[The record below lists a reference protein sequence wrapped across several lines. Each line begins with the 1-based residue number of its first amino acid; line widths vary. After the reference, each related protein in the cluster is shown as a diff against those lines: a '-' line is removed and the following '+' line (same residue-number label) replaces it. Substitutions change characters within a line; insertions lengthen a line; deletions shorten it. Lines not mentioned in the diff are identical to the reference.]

1 MDKDS
6 VHLWCIKAQRYIFA
20 YTLYTVAEAT
30 LCGVQSVSFPAFFDA
45 VPRFKL
51 RDPLAEFL
59 GAADGGVLEYAYVDV
74 VKLAGHSCPTVAA
87 AYVLGC
93 RALAALYPD
102 DLPERGGMRVEL
114 ADAVGQGVTGV
125 TASVLTLLTGA
136 MGEAGFKGV
145 GGRFVRRGLLDF
157 GSENTP
163 SMRITRLDSGAA
175 VDVDSDLSHVP
186 GHPDLPE
193 LFSRC
198 LRGEADAAQLR
209 RFGELWQQRVQR
221 ILLEHWDDDA
231 VFSVR
236 AVA

>member
-1 MDKDS
+1 
-6 VHLWCIKAQRYIFA
+6 
-20 YTLYTVAEAT
+20 
-30 LCGVQSVSFPAFFDA
+30 
-45 VPRFKL
+45 
-51 RDPLAEFL
+51 
-59 GAADGGVLEYAYVDV
+59 
-74 VKLAGHSCPTVAA
+74 
-87 AYVLGC
+87 
-93 RALAALYPD
+93 
-102 DLPERGGMRVEL
+102 MRVEL
-114 ADAVGQGVTGV
+114 ADAIDHGVTGV
-125 TASVLTLLTGA
+125 TASVLALLTGA
-136 MGEAGFKGV
+136 AGAAGFKGV
-145 GGRFVRRGLLDF
+145 GGRFMRRGLLDF

-236 AVA
+236 PVA

>member
-1 MDKDS
+1 M
-6 VHLWCIKAQRYIFA
+6 
-20 YTLYTVAEAT
+20 
-30 LCGVQSVSFPAFFDA
+30 
-45 VPRFKL
+45 
-51 RDPLAEFL
+51 
-59 GAADGGVLEYAYVDV
+59 
-74 VKLAGHSCPTVAA
+74 KLAGHSCPTVAA
-87 AYVLGC
+87 AYWRSLK
-93 RALAALYPD
+93 ALEALYPKA
-102 DLPERGGMRVEL
+102 LPERGGIRVDFR
-114 ADAVGQGVTGV
+114 ADRLSGVTGV
-125 TASVLTLLTGA
+125 IASVVTLLTGA
-136 MGEAGFKGV
+136 THDTGFKGLA
-145 GGRFVRRGLLDF
+145 GQFDRRKRMYFLADIADEMRF
-157 GSENTP
+157 
-163 SMRITRLDSGAA
+163 TRLDSGAA

>member
-1 MDKDS
+1 MKTNVGGIDK
-6 VHLWCIKAQRYIFA
+6 I
-20 YTLYTVAEAT
+20 
-30 LCGVQSVSFPAFFDA
+30 
-45 VPRFKL
+45 L
-51 RDPLAEFL
+51 RILVGL
-59 GAADGGVLEYAYVDV
+59 GLIAWALMGGPVWAWI
-74 VKLAGHSCPTVAA
+74 GI
-87 AYVLGC
+87 
-93 RALAALYPD
+93 
-102 DLPERGGMRVEL
+102 LP
-114 ADAVGQGVTGV
+114 
-125 TASVLTLLTGA
+125 LLTGA

>member
-1 MDKDS
+1 M
-6 VHLWCIKAQRYIFA
+6 
-20 YTLYTVAEAT
+20 VATAT
-30 LCGVQSVSFPAFFDA
+30 LFGVRSVSFPAFFDA
-45 VPRFKL
+45 VPRFKM

-59 GAADGGVLEYAYVDV
+59 GAAEGGVLEYAYVDV

-102 DLPERGGMRVEL
+102 GLPERGGMRVEL
-114 ADAVGQGVTGV
+114 ADAIDHGVTGV
-125 TASVLTLLTGA
+125 TASVLALLTGA
-136 MGEAGFKGV
+136 AGAAGFKGV
-145 GGRFVRRGLLDF
+145 GGRFMRRGLLDF

>member
-1 MDKDS
+1 M
-6 VHLWCIKAQRYIFA
+6 HLRRIKAQRCI
-20 YTLYTVAEAT
+20 LGHNPGTVAEAT
-30 LCGVQSVSFPAFFDA
+30 LYGVQSVSFPAFFDA
-45 VPRFKL
+45 VPRFQV
-51 RDPLAEFL
+51 RDSLAEFL
-59 GAADGGVLEYAYVDV
+59 GAAEGGVLEYAYVDV

-102 DLPERGGMRVEL
+102 SLPERGGVRVSV
-114 ADAVGQGVTGV
+114 ADAPDHGVTGV
-125 TASVLTLLTGA
+125 TTSVLTLLSGATGA
-136 MGEAGFKGV
+136 TGFKGV
-145 GGRFVRRGLLDF
+145 GGRFIRRGLLDF
-157 GSENTP
+157 NSEQTP
-163 SMRITRLDSGAA
+163 SIRITRLDNGAA

-198 LRGEADAAQLR
+198 VRGEADAAQLR
-209 RFGELWQQRVQR
+209 RFGELWQQRVER

-236 AVA
+236 PVA